1 MATIRSFA
9 KDLKFSILKSFE
21 LYIFSFLAISSI
33 QKGSGA
39 IKSAFRNRV
48 ETNKSEGRDSTR
60 MGNGK
65 AGARH
70 NKGGGTLD
78 FRFSCKIIPLPPHN
92 EYSLAIVPRWRRG
105 KERDSIG
112 LFELNLTR

>member
-60 MGNGK
+60 EMG
-65 AGARH
+65 RQER
-70 NKGGGTLD
+70 GTTRAAALWISASRAKLFPSRPIMNTPWLLSPVDVEVRNETLLD
-78 FRFSCKIIPLPPHN
+78 FS
-92 EYSLAIVPRWRRG
+92 S
-105 KERDSIG
+105 S
-112 LFELNLTR
+112 T